1 MDFFLCFL
9 LFFFSFVFLFK
20 RDSLTVLNPFFFVAG
35 SPFLIISVLFFSVA
49 VGQCDNTALQNCA
62 TTYVNGALTLASF
75 ADRTTGECTLLRDF
89 FQCLFNA
96 CPGVQQEIRDAL
108 QAYQTVFNQCGFILP
123 GAAGLAGTNICLLA
137 GDPHVLRFDRT
148 WQDCKLT
155 SGETVFS
162 DGDNTV
168 TVEADADVSWADQD
182 LTAVRYVKVV
192 TRSGTYEFFANDTSS
207 TFASPPITPTTGLT
221 INPNSIVDTTKS
233 TWIRVDRYRDG
244 NEFWLNVLIRA
255 KPDTATGVCKDGCPN
270 GRAPPSLESLMK
282 KSSHGKRNGMTVCSA
297 AGLSGQLLANCVAD
311 VDNTGLNNMANSS
324 TAANSEIRVAD
335 DLGGNSGA
343 ILTFSATLIGLVV
356 AFAIAL

>member
-1 MDFFLCFL
+1 MGIICSIMRALLVFRVFFASAFAACDTNQFATCASGVTAGLLNLANFADARTGACAVYRDFFECIFRACPD
-9 LFFFSFVFLFK
+9 VEDEI
-20 RDSLTVLNPFFFVAG
+20 R
-35 SPFLIISVLFFSVA
+35 
-49 VGQCDNTALQNCA
+49 TALQ
-62 TTYVNGALTLASF
+62 GF
-75 ADRTTGECTLLRDF
+75 AVGLGE
-89 FQCLFNA
+89 
-96 CPGVQQEIRDAL
+96 
-108 QAYQTVFNQCGFILP
+108 CGFIIPDASLNIK
-123 GAAGLAGTNICLLA
+123 GTNVCVLA
-137 GDPHVLRFDRT
+137 GDPHVLKFDRT